1 MMRWILFVAL
11 FFFVLPGA
19 AWASINPS
27 FDTAMANCKAYSL
40 IAHYPSGGPVT
51 GEVCNVDAVRHE
63 VYKGATL
70 VGYGTSYAG
79 AYANNWGA
87 WSFTGAVP
95 PDANCNANEVVPA
108 GTPYL
113 TSSTTGESCR
123 ASDMCQMA
131 FNVGGPNNGGYSLTG
146 AICSATGAD
155 FTGGD
160 VPGSGDPPPPGKP
173 PPETSNPDGSTT
185 FCDQI
190 SGVCVTAAPAAAAP
204 PPSSGDT
211 SANPSNGSTDSSS
224 TTTNGATSSTTTTNT
239 SSTTTSTTNTT
250 TTGGGTSG
258 GSGDSTSVG
267 TTTGTTTGTQTSTT
281 DTPASSS
288 STSSKCTTGVCDVG
302 QADGIVGGM
311 YQPSGETPATVYA
324 QFRAS
329 VSASPLVS
337 SVSGFFDTAGISGT
351 CPTWHIPGNV
361 YWGLDGFSFDFFCS
375 AGMLQLLAL
384 AGMLVLAVGAFS
396 AFRIAIY

>member
-1 MMRWILFVAL
+1 MMRWIVFVLFVGVAL
-11 FFFVLPGA
+11 WVSPA
-19 AWASINPS
+19 RASSNASYDLALSRCESQMSSYEAESHPS
-27 FDTAMANCKAYSL
+27 CAV
-40 IAHYPSGGPVT
+40 GPVT
-51 GEVCNVDAVRHE
+51 TVLNPSCPAQEVCLLVDYGRGN
-63 VYKGATL
+63 YKALG
-70 VGYGTSYAG
+70 
-79 AYANNWGA
+79 
-87 WSFTGAVP
+87 WSFEGDP
-95 PDANCNANEVVPA
+95 PPTCNANEVVPT

-113 TSSTTGESCR
+113 YSQASGATCR
-123 ASDMCQMA
+123 ASDRCEMA

-146 AICSATGAD
+146 AVCSASGAD

-160 VPGSGDPPPPGKP
+160 IPDPADPPPPGKP

-190 SGVCVTAAPAAAAP
+190 SGTCVTAAPGAGGP

-211 SANPSNGSTDSSS
+211 GDHAANGSTDSSS